1 MVPAIVVTTLIVFL
15 FFGTYILNRRT
26 PEPLEAG
33 EIVDRETCAACK
45 NYNCRYKTEEAR
57 GD

>member
-1 MVPAIVVTTLIVFL
+1 MVPAIVVTTFIVAL
-15 FFGTYILNRRT
+15 FFGTYIMNNRT
-26 PEPLEAG
+26 PEPLEAE
-33 EIVDRETCAACK
+33 EIVDRQSCAACK